1 MTVHFYFHLKSKKM
15 VSGRGLA
22 KENVWTGINCHHQ
35 ISAKLLD
42 LSRFVECGSVHWLL
56 ERAAKWQPHMPKVKL
71 KRRHSIH
78 TAAPEGKEELQHLQ
92 LPAKWNQHRIP
103 LAPCAK
109 VWKYLPG
116 MRSSPKILHLLQQTG
131 ARQFLRHRGLHSK
144 MYKLNIQSFPILWQS
159 HRWAFAARIKRNQ
172 PWRRWWLA
180 GMAALQFDVIRI
192 AENSAFVKGFYHL
205 APP

>member
-1 MTVHFYFHLKSKKM
+1 M

-22 KENVWTGINCHHQ
+22 KENVWTGINWHHQ
-35 ISAKLLD
+35 ISVKLLD

-109 VWKYLPG
+109 IWKYLPVAPMSICG
-116 MRSSPKILHLLQQTG
+116 PYKKKPIMKTMIACRNGSPAFWCDQISRKQRVCEG
-131 ARQFLRHRGLHSK
+131 FLPLGTA
-144 MYKLNIQSFPILWQS
+144 LNAI
-159 HRWAFAARIKRNQ
+159 N
-172 PWRRWWLA
+172 
-180 GMAALQFDVIRI
+180 MAATPIR
-192 AENSAFVKGFYHL
+192 
-205 APP
+205 